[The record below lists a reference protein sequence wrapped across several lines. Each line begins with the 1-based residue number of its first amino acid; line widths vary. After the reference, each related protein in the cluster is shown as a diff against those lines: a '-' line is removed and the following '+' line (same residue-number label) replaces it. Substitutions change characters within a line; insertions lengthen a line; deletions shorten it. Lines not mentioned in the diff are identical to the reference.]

1 MAHVS
6 VKLAGKEWDVTLS
19 LVSVRMEGSAEMELF
34 VNALMALR
42 GTTVKLIH

>member
-1 MAHVS
+1 MAHVG

-34 VNALMALR
+34 VNVLMVLK
-42 GTTVKLIH
+42 V